1 VGYAK
6 LTVNVSDDLIRV
18 LDDLAIARHT
28 TKTEVL
34 QQAISTEA
42 TLQAEVNEGK
52 KILIEDSRGR
62 TRQLLMRPA
71 HGFSFVQGPPPP

>member
-1 VGYAK
+1 MGYAK
-6 LTVNVSDDLIRV
+6 LSVNVSDDLIRV
-18 LDDLAIARHT
+18 LDDLAIARRT

-34 QQAISTEA
+34 RQAISTEA
-42 TLQAEVNEGK
+42 MLQGEVNQGG

-71 HGFSFVQGPPPP
+71 PDFTFIQRPTQ